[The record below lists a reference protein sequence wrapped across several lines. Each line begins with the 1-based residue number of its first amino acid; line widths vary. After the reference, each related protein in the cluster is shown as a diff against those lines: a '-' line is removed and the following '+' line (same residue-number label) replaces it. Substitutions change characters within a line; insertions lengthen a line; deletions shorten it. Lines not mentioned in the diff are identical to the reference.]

1 MQLQGAVLFVR
12 DLERMAAFYRDVLGL
27 TPIADERSDVW
38 APFDAGG
45 VRFGLHAIPR
55 EQLCDVDASAAPKP
69 REGNPL
75 RLDFLVPDVESEV
88 VRLEALGVSVLRKP
102 WGACHGVDPEG
113 NVFGLGSV

>member
-12 DLERMAAFYRDVLGL
+12 DLERMAAFYRDVLRL

-38 APFDAGG
+38 APFDAWR
-45 VRFGLHAIPR
+45 VAFGSHSIPR
-55 EQLCDVDASAAPKP
+55 ELRCDVDASAAPTP

-75 RLDFLVPDVESEV
+75 RRDFLVPDVESEV
-88 VRLEALGVSVLRKP
+88 ARLEAPGVSVLRKP
-102 WGACHGVDPEG
+102 WGACHGVEPKG